1 MNLNKYYYNMGMAKG
16 LVIMALI
23 SIILGWAVCGYC
35 HTFEMDYSGPG
46 SEFERSHDRYQ
57 DERNRDSWERY
68 KDDNDNNRESSPR
81 DVERATA
88 YERDHGV

>member
-46 SEFERSHDRYQ
+46 SEFERSMEQYRD
-57 DERNRDSWERY
+57 DRNRDSWERSERGEG
-68 KDDNDNNRESSPR
+68 DER
-81 DVERATA
+81 DQERAEQ
-88 YERDHGV
+88 YRDDHGV